1 MTRLA
6 PRPVPVRPCPVPV
19 RWMVAAVGAG
29 RQRLRGLPLSWRVA
43 VAFALASLLVTG
55 LLALVT
61 WSLASSYML
70 DQREQSAAGQFAAN
84 SRLVTGYLRR
94 HDSADLRG
102 ALLEL
107 EYDQDDVIGL
117 GAGAQWVTDGPV
129 GRPVEL
135 AEVAHDLLAEQPVS
149 TTPTLVT
156 YDKRRVLA
164 TAISIPDRRAQY
176 VELSSLTDLGQTLQF
191 VKTVL
196 LVGVAGSVV
205 LGLGLGRWA
214 GRQALRPLTELTS
227 TAQRVAGGDL
237 GARLPEQGDAD
248 LAALATTFNRTTA
261 ALEQRV
267 ARDARFA
274 GDVSH
279 ELRSPLTTMINAT
292 AVLNRRRDELSPV
305 ARHALALLTTD
316 IERFQQMVVDL
327 LEISRGLGTDERE
340 LEPCD
345 LAELVRH
352 TMMARHE
359 PARLRTEPP
368 HPLVLGD
375 RRRLDR
381 VVANLLDNAA
391 RHAGGAVAVTVG
403 VRQGRARLEI
413 DDDGPGIP
421 ADLHQRVF
429 ERFTRG
435 PRAGERGHDTGT
447 GLGLALVAQHV
458 RRHDGA
464 VWVEDRPSGGARFVV
479 ELPLH

>member
-1 MTRLA
+1 MVRVI
-6 PRPVPVRPCPVPV
+6 RWVP
-19 RWMVAAVGAG
+19 AAVTAS
-29 RQRLRGLPLSWRVA
+29 RQRLPLRWRVA

-61 WSLASSYML
+61 WSLASNYML

-84 SRLVTGYLRR
+84 SRLVTGYLHR
-94 HDSADLRG
+94 HDSAELRN
-102 ALLEL
+102 ALLEM

-117 GAGAQWVTDGPV
+117 GSGAQWVTDGPV
-129 GRPVEL
+129 GRPAEL
-135 AEVAHDLLAEQPVS
+135 ARVARQLLNTQPVP
-149 TTPTLVT
+149 TTPTIVT
-156 YDKRRVLA
+156 YNHRPVLA
-164 TAISIPDRRAQY
+164 TALNIPERHAQY
-176 VELSSLTDLGQTLQF
+176 VELSSLNDLGQTLRF
-191 VKTVL
+191 VETVL
-196 LVGVAGSVV
+196 LAGVAGSVV

-227 TAQRVAGGDL
+227 TAERVAGGDL
-237 GARLPEQGDAD
+237 GARLPEHGDAD
-248 LAALATTFNRTTA
+248 LATLAITFNRTTA

-292 AVLNRRRDELSPV
+292 AVLNRRSDELSPV
-305 ARHALALLTTD
+305 ARHALRLLTTD

-345 LAELVRH
+345 LAELVRQ

-359 PARLRTEPP
+359 LAPLHANPP
-368 HPLVLGD
+368 HPLVLAD

-391 RHAGGAVAVTVG
+391 RHAGGAVGVSVG

-413 DDDGPGIP
+413 DDAGPGIP
-421 ADLHQRVF
+421 TELHQRVF

-435 PRAGERGHDTGT
+435 HRAGERGHDTGT

-464 VWVEDRPSGGARFVV
+464 VWIEDRPTGGARFVV
-479 ELPLH
+479 ELPLHTD